1 MKKLTYACI
10 NFISR
15 QKTKNKQRSRLIQGS
30 SRMNVHIYSLQ
41 TVFKFVRE
49 KMFMGL
55 KMVAYGAFSVQRRNH
70 SVNSERMFVYL
81 SVCQQFRVCSVSEGK
96 LNFTQQS
103 ILLKYYIG
111 K

>member
-1 MKKLTYACI
+1 
-10 NFISR
+10 
-15 QKTKNKQRSRLIQGS
+15 
-30 SRMNVHIYSLQ
+30 MNVHMKFYSLQ

-49 KMFMGL
+49 KMFMGW
-55 KMVAYGAFSVQRRNH
+55 KVVAYGAFSVQRRNH
-70 SVNSERMFVYL
+70 SVNSERMFVYM
-81 SVCQQFRVCSVSEGK
+81 SVCQQFRVCFVSEEK